1 MPITGG
7 KVIYERTVQVR
18 QFEPRHVHVE
28 IAFEV
33 GDKEVLSELLDEA
46 KEICKQECLDLVNQ
60 RER

>member
-7 KVIYERTVQVR
+7 KVIYERTIQVR
-18 QFEPRHVHVE
+18 QFEPRHLHVE
-28 IAFEV
+28 LAFEV